1 MIVNKRSIFLAS
13 TFFDFIL
20 INISFITALFLSHP
34 SNLSFFN
41 SQSLMLLLSTNF
53 VWLFYTSSSGL
64 YNEFVIRPFPIQFY
78 NILKLITF
86 ISIVNALLLF
96 IIIQPLYTRFFIFI
110 QAFLLLTTVTART
123 IIFKFALRSLRNR
136 GKSIRNLLII
146 GANEIGR
153 RFKEVITR
161 NPEYGHRFVGFINQ
175 NYAED
180 SIGTVSELDRIIKE
194 KKVEDVVIAHYNNSS
209 DILDE
214 IVNTCNKNAV
224 KIHVIPDYFKFL
236 SGRFQMSTVSDLPV
250 ITIRDE
256 PLNEVIRRFIKR
268 VFDIFFSLL
277 VLIFILSWFVPI
289 MSLIIRLESNGRA
302 FFIQERIGVR
312 RKPFRCYKFRTLCV
326 IENETKS
333 NDLNLVVKS
342 DPRVT
347 RIGKFL
353 RKTNLDELPQF
364 INILKGEMS
373 VVGPRPHPL
382 RFEQEY
388 EKVFEGIMMRYN
400 VRPGLTG
407 WAQINGLRGDVI
419 DKEENKLRILERMK
433 YDLWYIENWSM
444 KLDLQIIL
452 LTIWQ
457 MIKGETK
464 GF

>member
-1 MIVNKRSIFLAS
+1 
-13 TFFDFIL
+13 
-20 INISFITALFLSHP
+20 
-34 SNLSFFN
+34 
-41 SQSLMLLLSTNF
+41 
-53 VWLFYTSSSGL
+53 
-64 YNEFVIRPFPIQFY
+64 
-78 NILKLITF
+78 
-86 ISIVNALLLF
+86 
-96 IIIQPLYTRFFIFI
+96 
-110 QAFLLLTTVTART
+110 
-123 IIFKFALRSLRNR
+123 
-136 GKSIRNLLII
+136 LII